1 MLFTNQYHTK
11 CFITASLVQVFEN
24 KGYKTLFLKLS
35 EGFLQNTMQTTLLRN
50 SESSPDFWQQDFR
63 PNGFRTSRYMYE
75 YYYHQYT
82 SDLCA
87 FRKCTKMEW
96 KSFLCLW
103 MRFKQNNG
111 LKTLDKKFHFLY
123 IQQETFLYKISSSER
138 GGQDNEYVPLLKQD
152 VTSL

>member
-1 MLFTNQYHTK
+1 
-11 CFITASLVQVFEN
+11 
-24 KGYKTLFLKLS
+24 
-35 EGFLQNTMQTTLLRN
+35 
-50 SESSPDFWQQDFR
+50 
-63 PNGFRTSRYMYE
+63 
-75 YYYHQYT
+75 
-82 SDLCA
+82 
-87 FRKCTKMEW
+87 
-96 KSFLCLW
+96 